1 MTSASPNRSQQQYTH
16 AMSRHIR
23 CILCHGIILWFG
35 FSISLN
41 WWLWFHTDI
50 SHDTNT
56 VLRHLWVRPLKQWT
70 IFFWIPFSDTDL
82 PAHRANNSTVTKLR
96 CRRRRRRCRHV
107 VYRRALLILRA
118 QCSKHTW
125 ATTNWPCVPLQ
136 VQILMYPED
145 DLQRRVQVLQALPA
159 TV

>member
-1 MTSASPNRSQQQYTH
+1 MNQLCLRPGLTRTQLENSWRSSDFPQGLDPLKLCRTGPEYDVIEFLMTSASPNRSQQQYTH

-70 IFFWIPFSDTDL
+70 IFFEFHFPTLICLLTVQTTVLLPSYDADGGGGDADMWFTDG
-82 PAHRANNSTVTKLR
+82 R
-96 CRRRRRRCRHV
+96 C
-107 VYRRALLILRA
+107 
-118 QCSKHTW
+118 
-125 ATTNWPCVPLQ
+125 
-136 VQILMYPED
+136 
-145 DLQRRVQVLQALPA
+145 
-159 TV
+159 